1 MRFRHGRHCRCHTC
15 RKTIVHPTKFNCVN
29 QFSESEVDHVHPS
42 HTTIMNHHLVKNNH
56 VFPHS
61 TSVQNTVNSV
71 DQYGGSFEV
80 PSPGQVAGAMAPGF
94 GPGFGPGG
102 QVAGAMA
109 PGFGP
114 GYGPGGQ
121 VAGAMMPGYGPG
133 GQVAGA
139 NMPFGPG
146 GQVAGVMQPGF
157 GPHKGCK
164 CGCGGNPSHH
174 RW

>member
-1 MRFRHGRHCRCHTC
+1 MSFRHGRHCRCHTC
-15 RKTIVHPTKFNCVN
+15 CQKTIVHPTKFNCVN
-29 QFSESEVDHVHPS
+29 QFSESVVNQVHPS
-42 HTTIMNHHLVKNNH
+42 HTTVMNHHLVKNIH
-56 VFPHS
+56 TFPHS
-61 TSVQNTVNSV
+61 TSVQNTANSV
-71 DQYGGSFEV
+71 DQYGGSFQV
-80 PSPGQVAGAMAPGF
+80 PAPNQVAGAMS
-94 GPGFGPGG
+94 
-102 QVAGAMA
+102 

-133 GQVAGA
+133 SQVAGA
-139 NMPFGPG
+139 MMPGYGPG
-146 GQVAGVMQPGF
+146 GQVAGAMMPGYGQ

>member
-15 RKTIVHPTKFNCVN
+15 QKTIVHPTKFNCIENCSESVVN
-29 QFSESEVDHVHPS
+29 QVHPS

-61 TSVQNTVNSV
+61 TSVQNTTNSV

-80 PSPGQVAGAMAPGF
+80 PSPGQVAGAM
-94 GPGFGPGG
+94 
-102 QVAGAMA
+102 M
-109 PGFGP
+109 P

-139 NMPFGPG
+139 MMPGYGPGGQVAGAMMPGANMPFGPG
-146 GQVAGVMQPGF
+146 GQVAGAMQPGF

-174 RW
+174 KW